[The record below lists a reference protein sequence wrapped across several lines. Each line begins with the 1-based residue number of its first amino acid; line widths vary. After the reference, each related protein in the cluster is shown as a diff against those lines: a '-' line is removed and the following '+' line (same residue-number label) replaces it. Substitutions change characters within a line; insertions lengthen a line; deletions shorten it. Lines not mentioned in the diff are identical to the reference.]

1 MKIKLFLIW
10 LAGVTVLNFSA
21 QAIVKYPEGS
31 RTVAGVQLLQDRDNP
46 LSYYYIPQFPRLSTR
61 PDGSFEFMCIKYVG
75 KAGDE
80 SSGGLFHALVEFTM
94 PASMVDS
101 LQQLL
106 QKEVPGAQI
115 AGPVP
120 LQQDLEGE
128 QKGAVSFKVIS
139 SIFNQENGSNPFSTQ
154 LVTSGFAPLTPGSKS
169 AIAARLNQAGA
180 TLLWESMNGSTSDV
194 SVALQG
200 YYVAAVS
207 AYNAVVTAE
216 METVY
221 EHFSRLYNDQEGFTK
236 TQLRKISDELVQK
249 QVLKIDVFD
258 PSAGMGVDAKSTEK
272 ILDLVTDKL
281 IELMFDAQ
289 AGWAKAPEREVA
301 IENNQIKGRQER
313 GWFSTVFG
321 GTEDVPYYT
330 DHQFVIKNR
339 KDVRT
344 NTFYLN
350 LSKATTMK
358 VPVYT
363 SGNLGGLYKAL
374 GNNEQYFKIVNL
386 DDPDFQQR
394 DVHFQVDG
402 QYAESFG
409 QILNFVSVSFRKK
422 YGGSQSDITKDV
434 HFDAKDIAA
443 GVSLKSIMYPRL
455 GATNADWLDY
465 EYQIRWSFK
474 GNQQLISQPAIADG
488 WLKNKSPVVS
498 LIPPF
503 VKRDIEIDAD
513 RKIMKEAGIHSVVL
527 KLYVVLSGKPQVQKT
542 ITLRSNDPENT
553 NKLALYH
560 DKGEPIAYQL
570 VWFSPE
576 GKWTTPVSELKEDY
590 FFLSPPDRTG
600 FVRE

>member
-1 MKIKLFLIW
+1 MVI
-10 LAGVTVLNFSA
+10 TFSA
-21 QAIVKYPEGS
+21 LAIVKYPEGS

-46 LSYYYIPQFPRLSTR
+46 LTYYYIPQFPRLATK
-61 PDGSFEFMCIKYVG
+61 PDGTFEFMCIKYVG
-75 KAGDE
+75 KGGEE
-80 SSGGLFHALVEFTM
+80 SNGGLFHALVEFIL

-101 LQQLL
+101 IQGLL
-106 QKEVPGAQI
+106 QKEVPGALI

-120 LQQDLEGE
+120 LQHDVDGKQEGS
-128 QKGAVSFKVIS
+128 VSFKVIS
-139 SIFNQENGSNPFSTQ
+139 SIFNNSDGKNPFSSQ
-154 LVTSGFAPLTPGSKS
+154 VLTSGFAPLTPGSKS

-236 TQLRKISDELVQK
+236 TQLRKVSDELVQN
-249 QVLKIDVFD
+249 QVLKIDVYD
-258 PSAGMGVDAKSTEK
+258 PSAGMGVDAKSMEK

-289 AGWAKAPEREVA
+289 AGWAKAPDREVA
-301 IENNQIKGRQER
+301 VENDQIKGRQER

-330 DHQFVIKNR
+330 DHQFVIKDR

-350 LSKATTMK
+350 LSKATSMK

-374 GNNEQYFKIVNL
+374 GNNEKYFRIVSL

-394 DVHFQVDG
+394 EVHFQVDG
-402 QYAESFG
+402 KYAQSFG

-422 YGGSQSDITKDV
+422 YGNSQSDITNDI
-434 HFDAKDIAA
+434 HFDAKDLAEGI
-443 GVSLKSIMYPRL
+443 SLKSIKYPRL
-455 GATNADWLDY
+455 GAGNSDWLDY

-474 GNQQLISQPAIADG
+474 GNQQIVSQPAAADG
-488 WLKNKSPVVS
+488 WTKNKSPVVS

-503 VKRDIEIDAD
+503 VKRDLEIDAD
-513 RKIMKEAGIHSVVL
+513 RKSMLDSGIHSAVV

-542 ITLRSNDPENT
+542 ITLRNNDPENS
-553 NKLALYH
+553 NKLSVYH

-570 VWFSPE
+570 VWYSPG
-576 GKWTTPVSELKEDY
+576 GKWVTPLTELKEDY
-590 FFLSPPDRTG
+590 FFLSPPDKTV
-600 FVRE
+600 FAKD